1 MNHVRA
7 LAMQKGGV
15 GKTTTTLA
23 VGVELAAMGRRVL
36 LVDMDPQSNLTQA
49 IGYDPSTLA
58 RSIYDVLLDPE
69 PGVGA
74 ATLQTSYGVDLVPAT
89 LSLAGAELMLSNR
102 IGRELILRTALAA
115 ARDAYEYILIDT
127 APSLALLT
135 VNALAAAD
143 AVIVPLQAHALA
155 LKAMGQLEETIRLVR
170 QLNPALHLGGLVL
183 TMHDRRTL
191 LSQAVEDEARQRYGD
206 LVYQTIIPLTVKLA
220 EAPAAG
226 QPISAYAPDSSAARA
241 YRDLAHEMVARDDR
255 T

>member
-1 MNHVRA
+1 
-7 LAMQKGGV
+7 V

-23 VGVELAAMGRRVL
+23 VGVELAALGRRVL
-36 LVDMDPQSNLTQA
+36 LVDLDPQSNLTQA

-58 RSIYDVLLDPE
+58 RSIYDVLLNPE
-69 PGVGA
+69 AGVTA

-102 IGRELILRTALAA
+102 IGRELILRTALAGV
-115 ARDAYEYILIDT
+115 RDAYDSILIDT

-155 LKAMGQLEETIRLVR
+155 LKAMGQLEEIIRLVR
-170 QLNPALHLGGLVL
+170 QLNPTLGLGGLVL
-183 TMHDRRTL
+183 TMYDRRTL
-191 LSQAVEDEARQRYGD
+191 LSQAVEDQARQRYGD
-206 LVYQTIIPLTVKLA
+206 LVYQTTIPLTVKLA

-226 QPISAYAPDSSAARA
+226 QPIGAYAPDSSAARA
-241 YRDLAHEMVARDDR
+241 YRDLVHEMVARDDR
-255 T
+255 P